1 MNNSLFL
8 YFSKKLM
15 LLIFILNITILT
27 ITPMQL
33 NNEKLEEWEI
43 QTYSSELLEQLV
55 ELRSKQTIEE
65 IKSIKKKWA
74 SLIRKAYACIDQDPS
89 SILVQQIF
97 TEWMNLANEEYQN
110 YDDLKTA
117 KSLAYKNNQIPDSP
131 FDQKLWNF
139 LEKAAIYMYRS

>member
-15 LLIFILNITILT
+15 LLLFVLSTTILT
-27 ITPMQL
+27 TIPIQL
-33 NNEKLEEWEI
+33 NNEKLEGWEI
-43 QTYSSELLEQLV
+43 QAYSSELLEQLI

-65 IKSIKKKWA
+65 IKNIKNRWKI
-74 SLIRKAYACIDQDPS
+74 LIAKAYACIDQDPS

-97 TEWMNLANEEYQN
+97 TEWMDLANEEYQN
-110 YDDLKTA
+110 YDDLKIA

-131 FDQKLWNF
+131 FDQKLWDF
-139 LEKAAIYMYRS
+139 LEKAALYMYQS